1 MYAIL
6 RTKRIKDNNKFSQ
19 MCSHN
24 LRDGKNPEEN
34 IDKSKSNQNEI
45 LIDEFDLENVKEF
58 GGSYSQKIDDYYNKL
73 GVKQRKNSVKCLE
86 FVLTASPEFF
96 EKATPKE
103 KENWKKHQLNFAR
116 KEFGKNLK
124 LMVLHNDE
132 SNMHFHLAVSV
143 EETKTVKFKN
153 RYGEGEKTA
162 VSLNAKRFNRSY
174 LIDLH
179 TRYASHNKPFG
190 LVRGVEKSKATHTD
204 LKVYRADAK
213 EALES
218 DYTEQINKEIDKKF
232 SGKNVFGI
240 AKTFNAEEIKEGL
253 TPFINKIVKKQK
265 SLKNKVKNTG
275 SAISGDV
282 EALRQERL
290 ALEKERNNL
299 ADLKKDYFEGANTHQ
314 ANKKRIAELEQE
326 LERWKPKEK
335 HPKPEDSPEKT
346 NNVNSEIT
354 NIKKFKFK

>member
-6 RTKRIKDNNKFSQ
+6 RTKRIKDNNKFAQ

-24 LRDGKNPEEN
+24 LRDDKNPEEN
-34 IDKSKSNQNEI
+34 IDKSKSNQNFI
-45 LIDEFDLENVKEF
+45 LIDEFDLQNVKEF

-96 EKATPKE
+96 QKATPKE
-103 KENWKKHQLNFAR
+103 KENWVKHQINFAR

-124 LMVLHNDE
+124 LAVLHKDE
-132 SNMHFHLAVSV
+132 LTPHLHLMVSV

-162 VSLNAKRFNRSY
+162 VSLNARRFNRSY

-179 TRYASHNKPFG
+179 TRYADHNKHFG
-190 LVRGVEKSKATHTD
+190 LVRGVMGSKATHTD
-204 LKVYRADAK
+204 LKSFRSDVK

-218 DYTEQINKEIDKKF
+218 DYTKQINKEIDKQFEDKNLLGLPKKF
-232 SGKNVFGI
+232 
-240 AKTFNAEEIKEGL
+240 TAEEIKEKL
-253 TPFINKIVKKQK
+253 TPFINKIAKKQK
-265 SLKNKVKNTG
+265 SLKTKVKNTG

-282 EALRQERL
+282 EALRQE
-290 ALEKERNNL
+290 KNNL
-299 ADLKKDYFEGANTHQ
+299 ADLKKDYFDGANNHQ

-326 LERWKPKEK
+326 LKRLKPVENTK
-335 HPKPEDSPEKT
+335 KPEVQPEKT
-346 NNVNSEIT
+346 NTVNSEIT
-354 NIKKFKFK
+354 NIKKIKFK

>member
-96 EKATPKE
+96 QKATPKE
-103 KENWKKHQLNFAR
+103 KENWVKHQINFAR

-179 TRYASHNKPFG
+179 TRYAIHNKPFG

-204 LKVYRADAK
+204 LKTHRADVK
-213 EALES
+213 EALNS
-218 DYTEQINKEIDKKF
+218 DYTKQINKEIDKNF
-232 SGKNVFGI
+232 GGKNLLGLPNKF
-240 AKTFNAEEIKEGL
+240 TAEEIKEGL
-253 TPFINKIVKKQK
+253 TPFVNQLVKRQK
-265 SLKNKVKNTG
+265 SLKTKVKNTG
-275 SAISGDV
+275 LAISGDV

>member
-96 EKATPKE
+96 EKATQKE

-275 SAISGDV
+275 SAIAGDV

-314 ANKKRIAELEQE
+314 ASQKHIAKLEQE
-326 LERWKPKEK
+326 LKRWKPEENTQKTEV
-335 HPKPEDSPEKT
+335 PPEKPDL
-346 NNVNSEIT
+346 VNGENIT
-354 NIKKFKFK
+354 IKKIKFK

>member
-103 KENWKKHQLNFAR
+103 KENWKKHQLDFAR

-153 RYGEGEKTA
+153 RHGAGEKTTTN
-162 VSLNAKRFNRSY
+162 LNARKFNRSY

-179 TRYASHNKPFG
+179 TRYAEHNKPLG
-190 LVRGVEKSKATHTD
+190 LVRGVRGSKATHTD
-204 LKVYRADAK
+204 LKSFRSDVK
-213 EALES
+213 EAIES
-218 DYTEQINKEIDKKF
+218 DYTKQINKEIDKQFGDKNLLGLPKKF
-232 SGKNVFGI
+232 TAN
-240 AKTFNAEEIKEGL
+240 EIKEKL
-253 TPFINKIVKKQK
+253 SPFINNLVKKQK
-265 SLKNKVKNTG
+265 SLKTKVKNTG

-282 EALRQERL
+282 EALRQE
-290 ALEKERNNL
+290 KNNL
-299 ADLKKDYFEGANTHQ
+299 ADLKKDYFDGANNHQ

-326 LERWKPKEK
+326 LKRLKPVENNK
-335 HPKPEDSPEKT
+335 KPEVQPEKT
-346 NNVNSEIT
+346 NTVNSEIT
-354 NIKKFKFK
+354 NIKKIKFK

>member
-1 MYAIL
+1 MA
-6 RTKRIKDNNKFSQ
+6 K
-19 MCSHN
+19 
-24 LRDGKNPEEN
+24 PEEN

-58 GGSYSQKIDDYYNKL
+58 GGSYSQKIDDYYNEL

-96 EKATPKE
+96 QKATQKE

-162 VSLNAKRFNRSY
+162 VNLNAKRFNRSY

-179 TRYASHNKPFG
+179 TRYAEHNKPFG
-190 LVRGVEKSKATHTD
+190 LVRGVRGSKATHTD
-204 LKVYRADAK
+204 LKDFRTDVK

-218 DYTEQINKEIDKKF
+218 DYTKQINKEIDKQFGSKNLFGKPNKF
-232 SGKNVFGI
+232 
-240 AKTFNAEEIKEGL
+240 TAEEIKEGL
-253 TPFINKIVKKQK
+253 TPFINKIAKKQK

-275 SAISGDV
+275 LAISGDV

-290 ALEKERNNL
+290 ALEKELNNL
-299 ADLKKDYFEGANTHQ
+299 ADLKKDYFNGANSYQ
-314 ANKKRIAELEQE
+314 ADQKHIAKLEQE
-326 LERWKPKEK
+326 LKRWKPAENSQ
-335 HPKPEDSPEKT
+335 KPEASPEKT
-346 NNVNSEIT
+346 EFVNSEIT
-354 NIKKFKFK
+354 NTRKIKFK

>member
-6 RTKRIKDNNKFSQ
+6 RTKKIKDNNKFAQ

-45 LIDEFDLENVKEF
+45 LIDEFDLQNVKEF
-58 GGSYSQKIDDYYNKL
+58 GGSYSQKIDNYYDKL
-73 GVKQRKNSVKCLE
+73 GVKQRSNSVKAME

-96 EKATPKE
+96 EKATAKQKE
-103 KENWKKHQLNFAR
+103 DWKKHQLDFVK
-116 KEFGKNLK
+116 KEFGKNVK

-132 SNMHFHLAVSV
+132 SNQHFHVTVSV

-153 RYGEGEKTA
+153 RHGAGEKTTTN
-162 VSLNAKRFNRSY
+162 LNARKFNRSY

-179 TRYASHNKPFG
+179 TRYAEHNKPFG
-190 LVRGVEKSKATHTD
+190 LVRGVRGSKATHTD
-204 LKVYRADAK
+204 LKEFRADVK

-218 DYTEQINKEIDKKF
+218 DYTKQINKEIDKQFGSKNLLGLPNKF
-232 SGKNVFGI
+232 
-240 AKTFNAEEIKEGL
+240 TAEEIKEGL
-253 TPFINKIVKKQK
+253 TPFVNQLVKRQK
-265 SLKNKVKNTG
+265 SLKTKVKNTG
-275 SAISGDV
+275 SAIAGDV

-299 ADLKKDYFEGANTHQ
+299 ADLKKDYFNGANTHQ
-314 ANKKRIAELEQE
+314 ANQKHIAKLEQE
-326 LERWKPKEK
+326 LKRWKPEENT
-335 HPKPEDSPEKT
+335 PKTEVPPEKPDF
-346 NNVNSEIT
+346 VNGENIT
-354 NIKKFKFK
+354 IKKIKFK